1 VQLEEVE
8 KKLQKGVDKLLEAIS
23 LPSGIIYDKYDSPAM
38 YSDLNED
45 QKMYLN
51 E

>member
-23 LPSGIIYDKYDSPAM
+23 LPSGIIYDKYDLPAM
-38 YSDLNED
+38 YSDLSED